1 MSPDNALHSG
11 RPRVA
16 RTAAGIAKY
25 DEVAAFF
32 GRAASPAEREA
43 AVDEIIAVVRPDE
56 RVIGLDLARLG
67 YVELHGAKVRE
78 P

>member
-1 MSPDNALHSG
+1 MSPDDALHSD

-56 RVIGLDLARLG
+56 
-67 YVELHGAKVRE
+67 
-78 P
+78 